1 MEKLCTDAWTG
12 CTGIIQKIWRKII
25 DFNWYSGPMYFPFK
39 VDMKLAPTDETSEM
53 ESAQNFMKNDSIFAG
68 ELNRGVISS
77 REKKPTTS

>member
-1 MEKLCTDAWTG
+1 MHERDAPVSYKKFDVKLLISTG
-12 CTGIIQKIWRKII
+12 TLGLSISPSR
-25 DFNWYSGPMYFPFK
+25 F
-39 VDMKLAPTDETSEM
+39 DMKLAPTDETSEM